1 MPKPVA
7 TDLYCRQAR
16 AGLMGLVVV
25 YLNKK
30 KKFFNKSNHM
40 LYELPRAEWLYKVGT
55 NTHKLQV
62 QAGYVILSK
71 DSEQFT
77 GLHYSVSVSK
87 FYLTNS
93 KY

>member
-1 MPKPVA
+1 
-7 TDLYCRQAR
+7 
-16 AGLMGLVVV
+16 
-25 YLNKK
+25 
-30 KKFFNKSNHM
+30 M